1 MYRMAGSGRR
11 GNRAALQT
19 AGRLPPWARSLVVT
33 VKELPGVTTAAGK
46 RWVIEILQA
55 VIVHLQDTWGLSS
68 LESQGADSR
77 RVRPRRVEESRS
89 TVCSVAG
96 DDRKARDFGDEGE
109 TPYCQGKSEEAYAQ
123 SASGIDESGGP
134 SAPTSRQR

>member
-33 VKELPGVTTAAGK
+33 LKELPGVSTAAGK

-77 RVRPRRVEESRS
+77 RVRPR
-89 TVCSVAG
+89 VAG

-109 TPYCQGKSEEAYAQ
+109 SPYCQSKSEEAYAENT
-123 SASGIDESGGP
+123 SGFNESGSH

>member
-1 MYRMAGSGRR
+1 MAGSGRR
-11 GNRAALQT
+11 GSRAALQT

-33 VKELPGVTTAAGK
+33 IKELPGVSTAAGK

-77 RVRPRRVEESRS
+77 RVRPR
-89 TVCSVAG
+89 VAG
-96 DDRKARDFGDEGE
+96 DDRRARGFGDERE